1 MDMDNPSIMSDSAT
15 PWTVV
20 RQAPL
25 PMGFSRQDFRS
36 RLSFPSLGHLPNL
49 GYEPASP
56 VSPLSALQAN
66 SLLLSHRESPTQNKK
81 FKKINPLFMIL
92 KVSLCKLRKHIMFER
107 ESLSCVRLFATPW
120 TTQSMKFSRPE
131 YGSG

>member
-1 MDMDNPSIMSDSAT
+1 MSHDVCVSCSVMSDSAT
-15 PWTVV
+15 PWTVA

-25 PMGFSRQDFRS
+25 PTGFSRQDFRS

-66 SLLLSHRESPTQNKK
+66 SLLLSHRESPTQNEKL
-81 FKKINPLFMIL
+81 KKINPLFMIL
-92 KVSLCKLRKHIMFER
+92 KVSLCKLRKHIMFES
-107 ESLSCVRLFATPW
+107 ESHSVVCDSLQPHRLYNPW
-120 TTQSMKFSRPE
+120 NSL
-131 YGSG
+131 G